1 MGETDIILD
10 KRHMTRVVVDHY
22 SIRIY
27 FGNVLHVYIKRS
39 EFLGLQ
45 SWSDSSNEYSIE
57 FALVG
62 GSLIVEYDE
71 AEKWLEILKAMD
83 GILLA

>member
-1 MGETDIILD
+1 
-10 KRHMTRVVVDHY
+10 MTRVVADHY

-27 FGNVLHVYIKRS
+27 FGNVLHVYLKRS
-39 EFLGLQ
+39 AFLGLQ
-45 SWSDSSNEYSIE
+45 SWSDSSNEFSIE

-62 GSLIVEYDE
+62 GSLIVEYDD
-71 AEKWLEILKAMD
+71 AEKWLAILKGLD